1 MLGRQASDER
11 LYLKRIVGGRGLKS
25 LREAYKETRLRVAL
39 YMAKSSNKW
48 IAAAWERER
57 CKEENAIKTEAIRT
71 MEEVGVSMRFER
83 DSIHIDEERIDDE
96 TEYKPT
102 WRKIK
107 NKLQKKTEEKRT
119 EEYRTKEQQSQ
130 TYREQEEECHAW
142 LNQSLHGRKTASIMT
157 MLEQMVET
165 RCWKVARGLAHDK
178 RCRVCNGNDETV
190 EHLVAGCRVLAGQD
204 YLSRHNRAL
213 MILAVNWAKK
223 NGLLEEKTVWYKE
236 KWEKGKVLEN
246 QNAKLIWDFEFHLR
260 KTTTA
265 RRPDLTLEDK
275 KQKKIWICDM
285 TCPQQRNIEAK
296 RVEKMTKYRQLA
308 FEMRERR
315 PGYEI
320 MIIPIAIGALG
331 GGIRQARLDVSKI
344 FTEDTLVD
352 RTVYEMQKTI
362 LMDSETLIRKV
373 LSGLIQEVEVND
385 N

>member
-1 MLGRQASDER
+1 MDSRNLG
-11 LYLKRIVGGRGLKS
+11 KRKLQGRECDQNRGDQ
-25 LREAYKETRLRVAL
+25 
-39 YMAKSSNKW
+39 N
-48 IAAAWERER
+48 
-57 CKEENAIKTEAIRT
+57 N
-71 MEEVGVSMRFER
+71 GVRMRFER
-83 DSIHIDEERIDDE
+83 DAIHIDEERIDDE

-107 NKLQKKTEEKRT
+107 NKLQKKIEEKRI

-130 TYREQEEECHAW
+130 TYREQEEECHIW

-157 MLEQMVET
+157 MLEQMVEA

-178 RCRVCNGNDETV
+178 RCRACKGNDETV
-190 EHLVAGCRVLAGQD
+190 EHLVAGCKVLAGQE

-213 MILAVNWAKK
+213 MILAVNWAKE
-223 NGLLEEKTVWYKE
+223 NDLLDDKTVWYKE
-236 KWEKGKVLEN
+236 KWERGKVLEN
-246 QNAKLIWDFEFHLR
+246 QNAKLVWDFEFHLR

-275 KQKKIWICDM
+275 RQKKVWICDM
-285 TCPQQRNIEAK
+285 TCPQQRNIEEK

-315 PGYEI
+315 PGYEVK
-320 MIIPIAIGALG
+320 IIPIAIGALG
-331 GGIRQARLDVSKI
+331 GGMQQARLDVAKI

-352 RTVYEMQKTI
+352 RTVCEMQKTI
-362 LMDSETLIRKV
+362 LMDSETLLRKV
-373 LSGLIQEVEVND
+373 LSGLIQEMEVND